1 MTTLLAQPRRHSLR
15 SAASSSS
22 SPTVFSSHTTPATSS
37 SSSQPN
43 SIFLSHHSSSNLP
56 NAVCGKCLCSI
67 FLSCATA
74 PICVKI
80 CSFVYCAT
88 KTMNDPWFSGG
99 HVWFSEFMHKIVE
112 AFFNHTITDLIFFL
126 KKTFSMIHGDNIYI
140 LHGSSCRR
148 LATYDLITARWF
160 SSK

>member
-1 MTTLLAQPRRHSLR
+1 MICASFLSLRPSILSEHCIIAFFVCVVTCEYHSVTNMMTTLLAQLRRH
-15 SAASSSS
+15 
-22 SPTVFSSHTTPATSS
+22 
-37 SSSQPN
+37 
-43 SIFLSHHSSSNLP
+43 
-56 NAVCGKCLCSI
+56 CGQCLCSI

-88 KTMNDPWFSGG
+88 KTMDDPWFSGG